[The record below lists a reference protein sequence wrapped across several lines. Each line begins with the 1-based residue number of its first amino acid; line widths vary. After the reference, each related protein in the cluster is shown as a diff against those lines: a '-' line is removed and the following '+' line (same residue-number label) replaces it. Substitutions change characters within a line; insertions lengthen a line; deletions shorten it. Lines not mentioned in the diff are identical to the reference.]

1 MIVTTAQRLKGVM
14 QHKTHYRQ
22 SSLELG
28 VTLLEVVIVTAVL
41 IILSGIAYSLI
52 SPSSSKAKARDNKR
66 LSDISNLDRAINEY
80 RIDRQSYPGSQ
91 SVLYTS
97 TSVPA
102 GSPDIYSPTSG
113 WIPADLSDYLP
124 KYPTDPLND
133 ATYHYEYL
141 QNGGGYEIS
150 ARMEHLTEEPQS
162 DGGNDPLKFELGT
175 DLLLISP

>member
-1 MIVTTAQRLKGVM
+1 MRF
-14 QHKTHYRQ
+14 KTPSKTFFP
-22 SSLELG
+22 SSG

-41 IILSGIAYSLI
+41 IILSGISYSLI
-52 SPSSSKAKARDNKR
+52 SPTTSKAKARDNKR

-80 RIDRQSYPGSQ
+80 RIDHQSYPGSQ

-102 GSPDIYSPTSG
+102 GSPDVYSPTSG

-133 ATYHYEYL
+133 ATYHYEYF

-150 ARMEHLTEEPQS
+150 ARMEYLTEEPQS